1 MRLIKHSIAWS
12 TLIVLP
18 MMCSTPG
25 KNSATTVRLSCRP
38 LVVPVAR
45 RNDEGPTQR
54 GLPAM
59 KQGEILWLRQQSRTL
74 DPFRDEEESQ
84 TN

>member
-25 KNSATTVRLSCRP
+25 KNSATTVRLSCRL

-59 KQGEILWLRQQSRTL
+59 KQGRDLVVETAIS
-74 DPFRDEEESQ
+74 DIGPFP
-84 TN
+84 